1 MSVLT
6 SELRDIQP
14 QAIEERRGSVMSKP
28 GRRRVPA
35 RAIRA
40 AAGVFLIARFRQIAG
55 LAASGI
61 VAACAATYVVAPPPL
76 VPAATPAPVAVLD
89 HGRHSSLVIGL
100 PDGRMVRYA
109 YGDWRWYAEGKTGSA
124 EGYAALFRET
134 PGALGRRVM
143 AGPLTAETLRRQVH
157 VGIEDILLLDVDA
170 AAAQRLV
177 TRLDGIAE
185 SGRARMLT
193 NQEADL
199 DFFPHPEPY
208 TEAHSSNRVLAGWLR
223 EMGAEVEGDGLI
235 ADWKLR
241 R

>member
-1 MSVLT
+1 
-6 SELRDIQP
+6 
-14 QAIEERRGSVMSKP
+14 
-28 GRRRVPA
+28 
-35 RAIRA
+35 
-40 AAGVFLIARFRQIAG
+40 
-55 LAASGI
+55 
-61 VAACAATYVVAPPPL
+61 
-76 VPAATPAPVAVLD
+76 VLD
-89 HGRHSSLVIGL
+89 HGRHSSLVIGR

-109 YGDWRWYAEGKTGSA
+109 YGDWRWYAEGKTGMA

-157 VGIEDILLLDVDA
+157 VVIEDMLLLDVDA

-177 TRLDGIAE
+177 NRLDGIAE
-185 SGRARMLT
+185 AGRARMVT
-193 NQEADL
+193 NEEADL
-199 DFFPHPEPY
+199 DFFPHPAPY

-235 ADWKLR
+235 ADWRLR

>member
-1 MSVLT
+1 VS
-6 SELRDIQP
+6 
-14 QAIEERRGSVMSKP
+14 SKP
-28 GRRRVPA
+28 GRQRALA

-40 AAGVFLIARFRQIAG
+40 AAGFGRIARLRQVAAVTVSG
-55 LAASGI
+55 LL
-61 VAACAATYVVAPPPL
+61 AACAATYVVAPPL
-76 VPAATPAPVAVLD
+76 VPAAARAPVAVLD

-109 YGDWRWYAEGKTGSA
+109 YGDWRWYAEGKTGAA
-124 EGYAALFRET
+124 EGYAALFQET
-134 PGALGRRVM
+134 PAALGRRVM
-143 AGPLTAETLRRQVH
+143 VGPLTAETLRRQVR
-157 VGIEDILLLDVDA
+157 VGIEDMLLLEVDA

-177 TRLDGIAE
+177 DKLDGIAE
-185 SGRARMLT
+185 AGRARMLT
-193 NQEADL
+193 NQKVDL
-199 DFFPHPEPY
+199 DFFPYPVPY

>member
-1 MSVLT
+1 VT
-6 SELRDIQP
+6 SKL
-14 QAIEERRGSVMSKP
+14 
-28 GRRRVPA
+28 GRQCAPA
-35 RAIRA
+35 RASSA
-40 AAGVFLIARFRQIAG
+40 AAGVGRMARLRQVAA

-61 VAACAATYVVAPPPL
+61 VAACAATYVVAPPL
-76 VPAATPAPVAVLD
+76 LPAAARAPVAVLD

-109 YGDWRWYAEGKTGSA
+109 YGDWRWYAEGKTGAA
-124 EGYAALFRET
+124 EGYAALFRGT
-134 PGALGRRVM
+134 PSALGRRVM
-143 AGPLTAETLRRQVH
+143 AGPLTAETLHRQVR
-157 VGIEDILLLDVDA
+157 VVIEDMLLLDVDA

-177 TRLDGIAE
+177 DKLDGIAE
-185 SGRARMLT
+185 AGRARMLT
-193 NQEADL
+193 NQQVDL
-199 DFFPHPEPY
+199 DFFPHPVPY

>member
-1 MSVLT
+1 MT
-6 SELRDIQP
+6 
-14 QAIEERRGSVMSKP
+14 SKP
-28 GRRRVPA
+28 DRQRGPAIARRAV
-35 RAIRA
+35 
-40 AAGVFLIARFRQIAG
+40 AGVMRMARFRRVAA

-61 VAACAATYVVAPPPL
+61 VAACAATYVVAPPL
-76 VPAATPAPVAVLD
+76 VPAPARAPVAVLD
-89 HGRHSSLVIGL
+89 HGRHSSLVVGL

-109 YGDWRWYAEGKTGSA
+109 YGDWRWYAEGKTGLA

-134 PGALGRRVM
+134 PGALGRRVL
-143 AGPLTAETLRRQVH
+143 AGPLTAETLRRQVR
-157 VGIEDILLLDVDA
+157 VGIEEMLLLDVDA

-177 TRLDGIAE
+177 GKLDGIAE
-185 SGRARMLT
+185 AGRARMLT
-193 NQEADL
+193 NQEVDL
-199 DFFPHPEPY
+199 DFFPHPMPY

>member
-1 MSVLT
+1 MVLK
-6 SELRDIQP
+6 L
-14 QAIEERRGSVMSKP
+14 
-28 GRRRVPA
+28 GRQRAPA
-35 RAIRA
+35 RAIHA
-40 AAGVFLIARFRQIAG
+40 AAGVGCMARLRQVAA
-55 LAASGI
+55 LAAAGI

-76 VPAATPAPVAVLD
+76 LPATARAPVAVLD

-109 YGDWRWYAEGKTGSA
+109 YGDWRWYAEGKTGAA

-134 PGALGRRVM
+134 PSALGRRVM
-143 AGPLTAETLRRQVH
+143 AGPLTAETLRRQVR
-157 VGIEDILLLDVDA
+157 VGIEDMLLLDVDA

-177 TRLDGIAE
+177 AKLDEIAE
-185 SGRARMLT
+185 AGRAHMLT
-193 NQEADL
+193 NQQADL
-199 DFFPHPEPY
+199 DFFPHPVPY

>member
-1 MSVLT
+1 MT
-6 SELRDIQP
+6 
-14 QAIEERRGSVMSKP
+14 SKP
-28 GRRRVPA
+28 GRQRAPA

-40 AAGVFLIARFRQIAG
+40 AAGVFLMVRLRQIAG

-76 VPAATPAPVAVLD
+76 APAATRAPIAVLD

-109 YGDWRWYAEGKTGSA
+109 YGDWRWYAEGKTGAA
-124 EGYAALFRET
+124 EGYAALFRDT

-157 VGIEDILLLDVDA
+157 VVIEDMLLLDVDA

-177 TRLDGIAE
+177 NRLDGIAE
-185 SGRARMLT
+185 AGRARMLT
-193 NQEADL
+193 NQQADL
-199 DFFPHPEPY
+199 DFFPHPAPY

>member
-1 MSVLT
+1 VT
-6 SELRDIQP
+6 SKVGTQR
-14 QAIEERRGSVMSKP
+14 A
-28 GRRRVPA
+28 PA
-35 RAIRA
+35 RASCA
-40 AAGVFLIARFRQIAG
+40 AARVGRMARVRQIVA

-76 VPAATPAPVAVLD
+76 APTAARVLVAVLD
-89 HGRHSSLVIGL
+89 HGRHSSLVIGI

-109 YGDWRWYAEGKTGSA
+109 YGDWGWYAEGKTGTA

-143 AGPLTAETLRRQVH
+143 AGPLTAEALHRQVR
-157 VGIEDILLLDVDA
+157 VVIEDMLMLDVDA

-177 TRLDGIAE
+177 DKLDGIAE
-185 SGRARMLT
+185 ASRAHMLT
-193 NQEADL
+193 NQQVDL
-199 DFFPHPEPY
+199 DFFPHPVPY

-223 EMGAEVEGDGLI
+223 EMGAEVEGDGLT